1 MKPNYDDIPR
11 MLAAGMLGKQ
21 IAIDLKVDNSTVN
34 RHAKRLGVS
43 VRRHRRGPILTALTN
58 GPRTTAEIVSI
69 TGAKVKVVSTLLCK
83 MVKQGVV
90 ERCGQANRDNRGGRI
105 YFWRLC
111 HDGGL

>member
-1 MKPNYDDIPR
+1 MNPNYDDIPR

-21 IAIDLKVDNSTVN
+21 IAIDLNVDKSTVC

-69 TGAKVKVVSTLLCK
+69 TGIKMRVVSTLLCQ
-83 MVKQGVV
+83 MAKQGVV

-105 YFWRLC
+105 YLWRLC
-111 HDGGL
+111 HEVGL